1 MADIESALGLIT
13 NEVLTWTLHTLH
25 GINKINTLQES
36 VHLCVFFFSK
46 QNVFVNSQDLIYFYC
61 NLIIVRKKSLVKI
74 SALNK
79 NTVNFPL
86 QCLITHPC

>member
-1 MADIESALGLIT
+1 MF
-13 NEVLTWTLHTLH
+13 
-25 GINKINTLQES
+25 
-36 VHLCVFFFSK
+36 FFFSK

-61 NLIIVRKKSLVKI
+61 NLIIVREKSLVKI

>member
-36 VHLCVFFFSK
+36 VHLFFFFFFPK

-61 NLIIVRKKSLVKI
+61 NLIIVRKKVLLK
-74 SALNK
+74 
-79 NTVNFPL
+79 
-86 QCLITHPC
+86 